1 MSATSSRAFGVGAA
15 DKRML
20 PLVDMM
26 NHSFTPSAR
35 VALRRKGD
43 SVASASASAGGCA
56 SASSSGSPDG
66 GAATEDGVG
75 MQSAF
80 QEDTLIVQTTRAVKY
95 VWFCHSQFF
104 VPPSASVL
112 SHIVAPL

>member
-43 SVASASASAGGCA
+43 SVASASAGGCA
-56 SASSSGSPDG
+56 SASSSGLP
-66 GAATEDGVG
+66 EDGIG

-104 VPPSASVL
+104 SAPFCLYSL
-112 SHIVAPL
+112 PDRRTIVKKK